1 MKIKSAVL
9 SVVFITI
16 CLTACE
22 TSSENNLT
30 GFWTATSI
38 HVNSADVMNTAPWF
52 TNVKMDIQS
61 PNVFIAYSDFDTST
75 GTWHKTETQLTVH
88 MPTDTFVYD
97 YHLTDATHLH
107 MSTTIMG
114 NFSEYNF
121 SK

>member
-1 MKIKSAVL
+1 MKIKPFII
-9 SVVFITI
+9 SVITVMF

-22 TSSENNLT
+22 TGSENNLI

-52 TNVKMDIQS
+52 TNVKMDIQN
-61 PNVFIAYSDFDTST
+61 PNTFIAYSDFDTST
-75 GTWHKTETQLTVH
+75 GTWQKTDSQLTVH

-97 YHLTDATHLH
+97 YHLTDANHLH

-114 NFSEYNF
+114 NFSEYEFN
-121 SK
+121 K